1 MIEYNEFL
9 QGDRSMVRKLDVMYQ
24 GAFSYS
30 IYIEESFAGLAAAVE
45 TLGLRER
52 RALIVTDE
60 HVAPLYLE
68 EVRAALRPCFRELY
82 ELVLVPGEEHKN
94 TDSIAEIYEAAVGAS
109 FDRNDVFIALG
120 GGVIGDMT
128 GFAAATYMRGIRF
141 IQIPTTLLSQ
151 VDSSIGGKTGVDFR
165 AYKNMVGAFH
175 MPSLVYSNV
184 ATLRSLDAIQYASGM
199 GEVIKH
205 ALIKSRDYFDYLN
218 THQVELEARDM
229 EVLTETVYRSN
240 LIKRAVV
247 EVDPTEKGERQLLN
261 FGHTLGHAIEKC
273 SNFSYSHGQ
282 CVAFGCLAAI
292 QISGTMTATEVDSIE
307 RLMAAVGLET
317 LCRAMDRE
325 EILRAT
331 RKDKKMDHGH
341 VRFILLRQLGEAYID
356 YAVSDAQMLEG
367 LRAIMQTD

>member
-1 MIEYNEFL
+1 MA
-9 QGDRSMVRKLDVMYQ
+9 RKLDVMYQ

-52 RALIVTDE
+52 RALIVTDA

-68 EVRAALRPCFRELY
+68 EVRAALRPCFRELH

-94 TDSIAEIYEAAVGAS
+94 TDSIAEIYAAAVEAS
-109 FDRNDVFIALG
+109 FDRNDVFVALG
-120 GGVIGDMT
+120 GGVVGDMT

-218 THQVELEARDM
+218 AHQAELEARDM
-229 EVLTETVYRSN
+229 AVLTETVYQSN

-282 CVAFGCLAAI
+282 CVAFGCLAAM
-292 QISGTMTATEVDSIE
+292 QISGTLTTAEVDRIE

-317 LCRAMDRE
+317 RCRAMDQE
-325 EILRAT
+325 EILQAT

-356 YAVSDAQMLEG
+356 HAVSDAQMLEG
-367 LRAIMQTD
+367 LRAIMQTDGE

>member
-1 MIEYNEFL
+1 MSFL
-9 QGDRSMVRKLDVMYQ
+9 QGDRSMSRKLDVMYH
-24 GAFSYS
+24 GAFSYA
-30 IYIEESFAGLAAAVE
+30 IYIEESFAGLVAAVE

-68 EVRAALRPCFRELY
+68 EVRTALRPCFRELH

-94 TDSIAEIYEAAVGAS
+94 TDSIAEIYAAAIGAS
-109 FDRNDVFIALG
+109 FDRNDVFVALG

-184 ATLRSLDAIQYASGM
+184 ATLQSLDAIQYASGM

-218 THQVELEARDM
+218 AHQAELEARDM
-229 EVLTETVYRSN
+229 AVLMETVYQSN

-282 CVAFGCLAAI
+282 CVAFGCLAAMH
-292 QISGTMTATEVDSIE
+292 ISGTMTAAEVDSIE
-307 RLMAAVGLET
+307 RLMAAVGLEAR
-317 LCRAMDRE
+317 CRAMDQE
-325 EILRAT
+325 EILQAT

-356 YAVSDAQMLEG
+356 HAVSDAQMLEG
-367 LRAIMQTD
+367 LRAIMQRDGE

>member
-1 MIEYNEFL
+1 MA
-9 QGDRSMVRKLDVMYQ
+9 RKLDVMYQ

-52 RALIVTDE
+52 RALIVTDQ

-68 EVRAALRPCFRELY
+68 EVRAALRPCFRALH

-94 TDSIAEIYEAAVGAS
+94 TDSIAEIYAAAVEAS
-109 FDRNDVFIALG
+109 FDRNDVFVALG

-218 THQVELEARDM
+218 AHQTELEARDM
-229 EVLTETVYRSN
+229 AVLMETVYQSN

-282 CVAFGCLAAI
+282 CVAFGCLAAM
-292 QISGTMTATEVDSIE
+292 QISGTLTTAEVDSIE

-317 LCRAMDRE
+317 RCRAMDQE
-325 EILRAT
+325 EILQAT

-356 YAVSDAQMLEG
+356 HAVSDAQMLEG
-367 LRAIMQTD
+367 LRAIMQTDGE

>member
-1 MIEYNEFL
+1 MAK
-9 QGDRSMVRKLDVMYQ
+9 QLDVTFH
-24 GAFSYS
+24 GDFSYH
-30 IYIEESFAGLAAAVE
+30 IYIEESFAGLKDAVDE
-45 TLGLRER
+45 LRLSER

-68 EVRAALRPCFRELY
+68 TVSEILKPCFSEVH
-82 ELVLVPGEEHKN
+82 ELVLASGEEHKN
-94 TDSIAEIYEAAVGAS
+94 TDSIAEIYEAAVEAN
-109 FDRNDVFIALG
+109 FDRNDVFVALG

-141 IQIPTTLLSQ
+141 IQIPTTLLAQ

-184 ATLRSLDAIQYASGM
+184 ATLKTLDAIQYASGM

-205 ALIKSRDYFDYLN
+205 ALIKSRDYFEYLDA
-218 THQVELEARDM
+218 HKAELQMRDIA
-229 EVLTETVYRSN
+229 VLTETVYQSN

-247 EVDPTEKGERQLLN
+247 EIDPTEKGERQLLN

-282 CVAFGCLAAI
+282 CVAFGCLAAMK
-292 QISGTMTATEVDSIE
+292 ISGTLNEAEVDRIAQ
-307 RLMAAVGLET
+307 LMHAVGIET
-317 LCRAMDRE
+317 DCKPMNKE
-325 EILRAT
+325 EILMAT

-341 VRFILLRQLGEAYID
+341 VRFILLHHLGEAYID
-356 YAVSDAQMLEG
+356 HAVSDAQMLEG
-367 LRAIMQTD
+367 LRAIMNQDGE

>member
-1 MIEYNEFL
+1 MSFL
-9 QGDRSMVRKLDVMYQ
+9 QGDRSMARKLDVMYQ

-30 IYIEESFAGLAAAVE
+30 IFIEESFAGLAAAVE

-68 EVRAALRPCFRELY
+68 EVRAALRPCFRELH

-94 TDSIAEIYEAAVGAS
+94 TDSIAEIYAAAVEAS
-109 FDRNDVFIALG
+109 FDRNDVFVALG
-120 GGVIGDMT
+120 GGVVGDMT

-218 THQVELEARDM
+218 AHQAELEARDM
-229 EVLTETVYRSN
+229 AVLMETVYQSN

-282 CVAFGCLAAI
+282 CVAFGCLAAM
-292 QISGTMTATEVDSIE
+292 QISGTMTTAEVDSIE

-317 LCRAMDRE
+317 RCRAMDQE

-356 YAVSDAQMLEG
+356 HAVSDAQMLEG
-367 LRAIMQTD
+367 LRAIMKE